1 MLSIHVKL
9 NRVKV
14 PGLVVFESKN
24 GQANLI
30 IQQQNMLY
38 IIIKLYFTTSG
49 SKHDIVQKHKQSKH
63 TVEIRES
70 TNTGPTLK
78 TL

>member
-1 MLSIHVKL
+1 
-9 NRVKV
+9 
-14 PGLVVFESKN
+14 
-24 GQANLI
+24 
-30 IQQQNMLY
+30 MLY

-70 TNTGPTLK
+70 TNTGPTLE